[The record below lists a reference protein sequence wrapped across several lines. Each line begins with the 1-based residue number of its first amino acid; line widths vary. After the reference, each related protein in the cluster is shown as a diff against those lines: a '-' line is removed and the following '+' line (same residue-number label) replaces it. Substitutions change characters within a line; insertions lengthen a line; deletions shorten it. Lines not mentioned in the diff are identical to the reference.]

1 MKALYIQDLN
11 DGSLVLYGHDLNDQL
26 VESLVAE
33 FQAQDKYAFAVDQ
46 IGSHGGA
53 ADSCEKCRQAGEKI
67 AGGTVTAYRYSSEA
81 DTSASLEGDFG
92 MVSSDL
98 DVKTSV
104 FSKMVKPIKS
114 VLNVIPYLLALS
126 LIAYGLLY
134 FLRTENGS
142 SEELAG
148 IPRAAAQTTPDETQM
163 TPTDVPVP
171 TATIIPSPSPTS
183 LPTPTEVVPT
193 ATEELVEGAD
203 QVCVDALSVTAEDAG
218 KTLCITG
225 VVYQSQ
231 VKNDVFSIFF
241 SKDWGNFYVLSYD
254 RVWDKAVP
262 EACIQMTGEIVM
274 SGTIPVIVF
283 GYQNEL
289 SLCP

>member
-26 VESLVAE
+26 VETLVAE
-33 FQAQDKYAFAVDQ
+33 FQAQDKYAFSVDQ
-46 IGSHGGA
+46 IGFHGGP

-67 AGGTVTAYRYSSEA
+67 AGGTVTAYRYPSQVEA
-81 DTSASLEGDFG
+81 NGSLDGEFG
-92 MVSSDL
+92 MVSSDV
-98 DVKTSV
+98 DVQTSV
-104 FSKMVKPIKS
+104 FAKLVKPVKVI
-114 VLNVIPYLLALS
+114 LNVIPYLLALT
-126 LIAYGLLY
+126 LIAYGMVY
-134 FLRTENGS
+134 FLRTESGS
-142 SEELAG
+142 GGDLVG
-148 IPRAAAQTTPDETQM
+148 LPQAAAQITPDEM
-163 TPTDVPVP
+163 LALPTDIPLP
-171 TATIIPSPSPTS
+171 TATVTPSPSPTS
-183 LPTPTEVVPT
+183 LPTPTEALPT
-193 ATEELVEGAD
+193 ATEEPVEEAAPT
-203 QVCVDALSVTAEDAG
+203 CVEALSVTAEDAG

-225 VVYQSQ
+225 VVHESQ

-262 EACIQMTGEIVM
+262 GACIQMTGEIVM

-289 SLCP
+289 LLCP

>member
-26 VESLVAE
+26 VETLVAE

-67 AGGTVTAYRYSSEA
+67 AGGTVTSYRFTSQVEA
-81 DTSASLEGDFG
+81 NGSLDGDFG
-92 MVSSDL
+92 MVSSDV
-98 DVKTSV
+98 DVQTS
-104 FSKMVKPIKS
+104 FYTKLAKPVRVI
-114 VLNVIPYLLALS
+114 LNVIPYLLALT
-126 LIAYGLLY
+126 LIAYGMVY
-134 FLRTENGS
+134 FLRTQSGSNG
-142 SEELAG
+142 ELAG
-148 IPRAAAQTTPDETQM
+148 SPLAAAQTTPDEM
-163 TPTDVPVP
+163 LAAPTDLPLP
-171 TATIIPSPSPTS
+171 TATLTPSPSPTS

-193 ATEELVEGAD
+193 PTEEPAEEAAPA
-203 QVCVDALSVTAEDAG
+203 CVDALSITAEDAG

-225 VVYQSQ
+225 IVHQSQ

-254 RVWDKAVP
+254 RVWDRAVP
-262 EACIQMTGEIVM
+262 GACIQMTGEIVM